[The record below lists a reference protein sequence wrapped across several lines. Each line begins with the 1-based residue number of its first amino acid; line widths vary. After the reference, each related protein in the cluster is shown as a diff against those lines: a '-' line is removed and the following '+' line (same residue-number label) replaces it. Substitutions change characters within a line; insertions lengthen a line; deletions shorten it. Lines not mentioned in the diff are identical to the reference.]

1 MYDGRSDR
9 RVARKQGK
17 LKKDSVCRQTKRKKQ
32 TPLSRNN
39 ERRPQAAKDLRK
51 GRKAMYNVED
61 PTLGLCREDYENRYK
76 EIVGVC
82 DECGDYIYEE
92 EECYDEG
99 DVLCF
104 KCFEERMKENR
115 EETRQWL

>member
-1 MYDGRSDR
+1 MYDGRSNR

-17 LKKDSVCRQTKRKKQ
+17 LKRNSVCRETTKAD
-32 TPLSRNN
+32 
-39 ERRPQAAKDLRK
+39 RRRQKSCGK
-51 GRKAMYNVED
+51 ETGMYNVED

-82 DECGDYIYEE
+82 DECGDYIYDG

-99 DVLCF
+99 DILCF
-104 KCFEERMKENR
+104 KCFDERMKENS
-115 EETRQWL
+115 EEEARQ